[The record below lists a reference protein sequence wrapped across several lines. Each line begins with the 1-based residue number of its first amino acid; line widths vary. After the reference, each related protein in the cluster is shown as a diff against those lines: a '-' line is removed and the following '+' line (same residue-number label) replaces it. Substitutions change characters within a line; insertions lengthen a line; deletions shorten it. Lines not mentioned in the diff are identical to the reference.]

1 MTLLTIGNVL
11 SQEELVAAQT
21 TLGSIPWKDGRSTA
35 GQTARAV
42 KDNQQADLKTKEGV
56 QLRKVLADTVL
67 QHPVI
72 AAASRPRRISAVMV
86 SRTSGGGH
94 YGRHVDNAF
103 IGQGETRLRTDLSFT
118 LFLNEPES
126 YDGGELVLH
135 SPMGEQAVKLPAGGL
150 VLYPTS
156 DIHEVRQ
163 VTRGERLVAVGWIES
178 SIADASQRALL
189 FDLENLRASLRQTMP
204 GSEELLTLDKA
215 IANLLR
221 MWGQA

>member
-11 SQEELVAAQT
+11 GEDQLAAARVMLERVT
-21 TLGSIPWKDGRSTA
+21 WKDGKATA
-35 GQTARAV
+35 GKTARAV
-42 KDNQQADLKTKEGV
+42 KENQQADLTSGAGQ
-56 QLRKVLADTVL
+56 QLRERVSDAVF
-67 QHPVI
+67 QHPVF
-72 AAASRPRRISAVMV
+72 AAAARPRRTSPVMISK
-86 SRTSGGGH
+86 TSDGEH

-103 IGQGETRLRTDLSFT
+103 MGKGETRLRTDLSFT
-118 LFLNEPES
+118 LFLSEPES

-135 SPMGEQAVKLPAGGL
+135 SPMGEQAVKLSAGGL

-156 DIHEVRQ
+156 DIHEVKP

-204 GSEELLTLDKA
+204 GSEELLTLDKTV
-215 IANLLR
+215 ANLLR